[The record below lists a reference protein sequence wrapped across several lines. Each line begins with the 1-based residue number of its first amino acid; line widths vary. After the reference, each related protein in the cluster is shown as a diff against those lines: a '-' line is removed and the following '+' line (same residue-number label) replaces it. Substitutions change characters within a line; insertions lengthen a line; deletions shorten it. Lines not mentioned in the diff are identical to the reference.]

1 MSSPAQ
7 LLHTDRIPSTGCLVI
22 PGRLGL
28 NEIPAVEKLFSG
40 RKITWFLEESARLDP
55 ALQAHLERSGSG
67 AVFSDEDDAPAT
79 VGAQLKPML
88 ANGGVL
94 IFVPGRARTRSAI
107 PCHIPGKTLRSLC
120 AFGLPVL
127 PLLVDHPREA
137 CLSIE
142 NPASMP
148 QTVIAIGRE
157 IPAKDASPARY
168 REVLLELVE
177 ESFSQRPLLRM
188 SLASALLQG
197 LKKHGRTQLHDG
209 SDDSSIGFHRI
220 LAAALVLSKYLRDAT
235 DNPRIG
241 IILPPGKAGLIA
253 NLAAVFAGKT
263 PVNFNFTAGHEAV
276 RSAMRQSDLDRYIT
290 ADPFVR
296 KLASFPWP
304 PNRDLIFIE
313 RTLPSLKKKIIAWTI
328 LAKILPAAVIAPL
341 FRIGRKRGNDE
352 AVLLFTSG
360 SSGEP
365 KGVPLTHRNVLAN
378 VCQFGT
384 RLDLEPG
391 AAMLGCLPLFHSFGS
406 TVTLWYPVIEGI
418 DLVTYPNPLETK
430 RLAELVAQRGV
441 NVLLSTPTFLRGYMK
456 RVEPEQL
463 RSLQLVV
470 TGAEKLPD
478 NLGGAFLDRFG
489 IAPQEGY
496 GLTET
501 SPATNVNLPDPEPA
515 PDAIVI
521 PSSRRG
527 SVGQLLPGIALRITD
542 PATEKALAADQQGL
556 IWLKGA
562 NIFPGYLG
570 NPKKSEEVLT
580 KDGWFR
586 TGDVGRLDDDGFL
599 FIEGRISRFS
609 KIGGEMVPHETV
621 EAAIN
626 KALGLDAE
634 AERKIAIVGIPD
646 VQKGE
651 VIVLLSTIAGPALE
665 QECIDLRYKL
675 MDAGFPS
682 LWCPKAILP
691 VAEIPVLA
699 SGKLDLKGC
708 ENLAR
713 P

>member
-1 MSSPAQ
+1 
-7 LLHTDRIPSTGCLVI
+7 
-22 PGRLGL
+22 
-28 NEIPAVEKLFSG
+28 
-40 RKITWFLEESARLDP
+40 
-55 ALQAHLERSGSG
+55 
-67 AVFSDEDDAPAT
+67 
-79 VGAQLKPML
+79 
-88 ANGGVL
+88 
-94 IFVPGRARTRSAI
+94 
-107 PCHIPGKTLRSLC
+107 
-120 AFGLPVL
+120 
-127 PLLVDHPREA
+127 
-137 CLSIE
+137 
-142 NPASMP
+142 
-148 QTVIAIGRE
+148 
-157 IPAKDASPARY
+157 
-168 REVLLELVE
+168 
-177 ESFSQRPLLRM
+177 
-188 SLASALLQG
+188 
-197 LKKHGRTQLHDG
+197 
-209 SDDSSIGFHRI
+209 
-220 LAAALVLSKYLRDAT
+220 
-235 DNPRIG
+235 
-241 IILPPGKAGLIA
+241 
-253 NLAAVFAGKT
+253 
-263 PVNFNFTAGHEAV
+263 
-276 RSAMRQSDLDRYIT
+276 
-290 ADPFVR
+290 
-296 KLASFPWP
+296 
-304 PNRDLIFIE
+304 
-313 RTLPSLKKKIIAWTI
+313 
-328 LAKILPAAVIAPL
+328 
-341 FRIGRKRGNDE
+341 
-352 AVLLFTSG
+352 
-360 SSGEP
+360 
-365 KGVPLTHRNVLAN
+365 VLAN

-391 AAMLGCLPLFHSFGS
+391 AAILGCLPLFHSFGS
-406 TVTLWYPVIEGI
+406 TVTLWYPIIEGI

-430 RLAELVAQRGV
+430 RLGELVAERGV

-463 RSLQLVV
+463 RSLKLVV

-478 NLGGAFLDRFG
+478 NLAESFQDRFG

-501 SPATNVNLPDPEPA
+501 SPATNVNLPDPA
-515 PDAIVI
+515 PVADSLVI

-527 SVGQLLPGIALRITD
+527 SVGQLLPGIALRLTD
-542 PATEKALAADQQGL
+542 PATEKPLSCDKQGL

-634 AERKIAIVGIPD
+634 AERKIAVVGIPD

-682 LWCPKAILP
+682 LWCPKAIVP
-691 VAEIPVLA
+691 VPEIPVLA

-708 ENLAR
+708 EAMANG
-713 P
+713 